1 MNNMI
6 SVIVTSYNKGLYIKE
21 CLNSII
27 NNSYKNLE
35 IIVIDD
41 CSTDNSIDIIKSF
54 DDQRIRFYKNDT
66 NIGAGASRQ
75 RGIEYS
81 NGQYISFVDA
91 DDFLDADFYQ
101 TLINA
106 ISDCD
111 IVYSKYKVFSNGKT
125 IKIVYNTLDKF
136 DKKSEF
142 LLNLFQYNLQFIN
155 ASLIKKSLFIDYGIK
170 YNSARFVEDT
180 PTSLCLNSV
189 TDRIKLLDYYGYNY
203 RIVNNSLIHTH
214 TKTDIILYVTHNM
227 IDSIEWIK
235 KRDEQLA
242 KELKEG
248 YKNIFITAVN
258 AKALDDTDFCRMGE
272 IRKNLWLKI
281 KDYYDIDVSKL
292 REMKKIICK
301 RRSKV
306 INFK

>member
-1 MNNMI
+1 MNSII
-6 SVIVTSYNKGLYIKE
+6 SVIITSYNKGLYIKE

-35 IIVIDD
+35 IIIIDD

-54 DDQRIRFYKNDT
+54 DDQRIKFYQNDV
-66 NIGAGASRQ
+66 NVGAGVSRQ

-81 NGQYISFVDA
+81 TGEYISFVDA

-106 ISDCD
+106 IGDCD
-111 IVYSKYKVFSNGKT
+111 IIYSKYKIFANGRTVKP
-125 IKIVYNTLDKF
+125 IYKTLDKF

-155 ASLIKKSLFIDYGIK
+155 TSLIKKNLFVDYEIK
-170 YNSARFVEDT
+170 YNPARFVEDT
-180 PTSLCLNSV
+180 PTSLCLNSI
-189 TDRIKLLDYYGYNY
+189 TDKIKLIDYYGYNY

-214 TKTDIILYVTHNM
+214 TKTDVMLYVVHNM

-235 KRDEQLA
+235 KRDIQLGE
-242 KELKEG
+242 ELKEG
-248 YKNIFITAVN
+248 YKNIFITRCN
-258 AKALDDTDFCRMGE
+258 SKALDDTDFCRMGE

-281 KDYYDIDVSKL
+281 KDYYDIDVHKL
-292 REMKKIICK
+292 REIKKIVCK